1 MTTTTTTADAST
13 AAADAAPVSDAVRF
27 KVYRG
32 AEAPNFDELTCMEMV
47 GLTPTIISGIERAG
61 AAGAEEGSV
70 VKMLFSMPGMSL
82 TYAWFKSGFPLPLH
96 SHNAE
101 CLYYI
106 IAGTLKLGTEIL
118 GAGDG
123 FFVGSDVPYT
133 YTPGPEGVEVLEFRT
148 ANQFDIRF
156 MGKTEAFWDKTV
168 AALQAQRP
176 AWADQPPPHTRVP
189 A

>member
-1 MTTTTTTADAST
+1 MNVATTQPAPGTS
-13 AAADAAPVSDAVRF
+13 APVSDAVRF

-32 AEAPNFDELTCMEMV
+32 ADAPNFDELSCMETV
-47 GLTPTIISGIERAG
+47 GLTPTILNGVERAG
-61 AAGAEEGSV
+61 AAGADEGSV

-106 IAGTLKLGTEIL
+106 IAGTLKLGTEEL

-123 FFVGSDVPYT
+123 FFVGIDVPYA
-133 YTPGPEGVEVLEFRT
+133 YTPGPQGVEVLEFRT
-148 ANQFDIRF
+148 ADHFDIRF
-156 MGKTEAFWDKTV
+156 LGKTEAFWDKTV

-176 AWADQPPPHTRVP
+176 GWADQRPPHQVTS